1 MDENTTISQ
10 VTPPLANADIL
21 QKALQIGSVGYCY
34 HNAET
39 GKFEVHGDYI
49 KSMFTRDEIERMQ
62 KDGIWK
68 LIVKEDQEELIKT
81 WKRSI
86 KEGLPFD
93 KTVRLNCENYGECW
107 FKIHAMPDPSG
118 YFIFFEDVT
127 QTITYQRELIEAKE
141 KAETALQ
148 SKNYL
153 LGRLSHEIRTP
164 MNAVIGIA
172 DALMYYDV
180 DPALN
185 PKLELI
191 QSSADNILKI
201 LDRTLHH
208 AKTDAEK
215 LTLETYQANPGDL
228 VERVSRLWKAQ
239 AEKNGNKLYCMID
252 KSVPEQIEFDKYR
265 YEQCINNLISN
276 AVKFTKDG
284 IIKVVLTVV
293 EANGG
298 KQMVLAVQD
307 SGIGMTQAQIS
318 RIFNAF
324 EQADESISSRFG
336 GTGLGMN
343 ITKRI
348 IEMMGGSITVKSEFG
363 KGTIFALRFPLETA
377 TNSLTESGTSRPA
390 VSTNPLREKTASQP
404 YAHLKILVADD
415 NPTNHVVIKSLLG
428 EMVYEVYTALN
439 GQEVMDLL
447 EVEDIDIIL
456 MDIHMPVMDGIE
468 ATLAIRG
475 SDKPYR
481 DISIIALTAD
491 PQYQQKRLCMNIGM
505 DDALGKPIK
514 IAEILKSFDEVLAEK
529 EKSSIFKQAV

>member
-1 MDENTTISQ
+1 MDENTSNSQ
-10 VTPPLANADIL
+10 VTPPLANPEIL

-68 LIVKEDQEELIKT
+68 LIVKEDQEELIQT
-81 WKRSI
+81 WKRSV
-86 KEGLPFD
+86 KDGLPFD
-93 KTVRLNCENYGECW
+93 KTVRLNCENYGQCW

-118 YFIFFEDVT
+118 YFVFFEDVT
-127 QTITYQRELIEAKE
+127 QTVSYQRELIEAKE

-208 AKTDAEK
+208 AKEDAEK
-215 LTLETYQANPGDL
+215 LTLETYQANPGNL

-252 KSVPEQIEFDKYR
+252 KSVPEEIEFDKYR

-307 SGIGMTQAQIS
+307 SGIGMTKAQIS

-363 KGTIFALRFPLETA
+363 KGTMFALRFPLEKTV
-377 TNSLTESGTSRPA
+377 SELPPA
-390 VSTNPLREKTASQP
+390 EIEPPRRSQHPAREKTASQP

-439 GQEVMDLL
+439 GQDVMDLL

-456 MDIHMPVMDGIE
+456 MDIHMPIMDGIE

-514 IAEILKSFDEVLAEK
+514 ISEILKSFDAVLEEK